1 MRYSLEPHYRR
12 YVQGQGFMSFARN
25 IGNKFGKS
33 IINSKN
39 AKKIFDVGKSM
50 KNKYGKKILDN
61 SLSAG
66 KDFAKIAGK
75 KVLTCRS
82 KSAEATG
89 DLIGNKIADRITKS
103 DRNKEQKQNDRIMEE
118 TQEIIIPPEK
128 REQIIRDLKLL

>member
-12 YVQGQGFMSFARN
+12 YVQGQEFMSFARN
-25 IGNKFGKS
+25 IGNK
-33 IINSKN
+33 
-39 AKKIFDVGKSM
+39 
-50 KNKYGKKILDN
+50 YGKKISDN

-75 KVLTCRS
+75 KVLT
-82 KSAEATG
+82 KNAEATG

-103 DRNKEQKQNDRIMEE
+103 TRNKAQKEDDRIMEE

-128 REQIIRDLKLL
+128 RKQIIKDLKLF